1 MGNCIETSSFDFC
14 IKAGVGK
21 TVIVE
26 PLTTNEA
33 GEEVPLDLAG
43 FRIAMQVRQS
53 YSSFYPAD
61 ELTTENGR
69 LKVSEDGHQITVDF
83 PATVTR
89 YYPAGASV
97 YDVKIKSP
105 DGDWER
111 ILKGTITTDQEVTKI
126 D

>member
-1 MGNCIETSSFDFC
+1 MVDCIETPTFDFC
-14 IKAGVGK
+14 LKAGVGK

-69 LKVSEDGHQITVDF
+69 LKVSEDGHQITVAF
-83 PATVTR
+83 PANVTR
-89 YYPAGASV
+89 FYPSGASV
-97 YDVKIKSP
+97 YDVKIRSEET
-105 DGDWER
+105 DWQR
-111 ILKGTITTDQEVTKI
+111 ILKGTITTDREVTKI

>member
-1 MGNCIETSSFDFC
+1 MSDCIETPSFDFC

-33 GEEVPLDLAG
+33 GEEVPFDLAG
-43 FRIAMQVRQS
+43 YRIAMQVRQS

-69 LKVSEDGHQITVDF
+69 LKVSDDGHQITVKF
-83 PATVTR
+83 PASVTR
-89 YYPAGASV
+89 FYPSGASV
-97 YDVKIKSP
+97 YDVKIRSEKT
-105 DGDWER
+105 DWQR
-111 ILKGTITTDQEVTKI
+111 ILKGTITTDREVTKI

>member
-1 MGNCIETSSFDFC
+1 MGNCIETPAFDFY

-43 FRIAMQVRQS
+43 YRIAMQVRQS

-69 LKVSEDGHQITVDF
+69 LKVSEDGRQITVAF
-83 PATVTR
+83 PANVTR
-89 YYPAGASV
+89 FYPSGASV
-97 YDVKIKSP
+97 YDVKIRSDKT
-105 DGDWER
+105 DWQR
-111 ILKGTITTDQEVTKI
+111 ILKGTITTDREVTKI

>member
-1 MGNCIETSSFDFC
+1 MGNCIETPAFDFC

-26 PLTTNEA
+26 PLTMNEA
-33 GEEVPLDLAG
+33 GEEVLFDLAG
-43 FRIAMQVRQS
+43 YRIAMQVRQS

-69 LKVSEDGHQITVDF
+69 LKVSEDGRQITVAF
-83 PATVTR
+83 PANVTR
-89 YYPAGASV
+89 FYPSGASV
-97 YDVKIKSP
+97 YDVKIRSEKT
-105 DGDWER
+105 DWQR
-111 ILKGTITTDQEVTKI
+111 ILKGTITTDREVTKI